1 MILLS
6 NIIKSHNAAL
16 ERGEKKPISV
26 FPVKFPDPPE
36 DEQSAFYAE
45 SLMEKAKAEAE
56 AILQDVYTQKA
67 AAENAILKEQESWLN
82 EKQALAEQAYKEG
95 YDQGLQEG
103 RHEGIKQYQLQ
114 LEEARQ
120 TTALSK
126 QDYLEKID
134 SSQGVIVD
142 LAVKLA
148 EKILSQ
154 ELAAAKESF
163 TVLVKQLIKEVK
175 DYEEIKLFVHPEQ
188 FSMLLQQKDELKQL
202 LTSNSDLY
210 IYADEELTVGGCYA
224 ETSFG
229 RIDASIDTQLQQLK
243 KQLIEMLGEDE

>member
-1 MILLS
+1 MS
-6 NIIKSHNAAL
+6 NIIKSRNTAL
-16 ERGEKKPISV
+16 EMGEKKPIEV
-26 FPVKFPDPPE
+26 FPVKTPEPPE
-36 DEQSAFYAE
+36 DEESKFYAA
-45 SLMEKAKAEAE
+45 SLIEKARTEAE
-56 AILQDVYTQKA
+56 SILQEAKNQQA
-67 AAENAILKEQESWLN
+67 AFADAVAQDQENWLN
-82 EKQALAEQAYKEG
+82 EMQALSEQAFQEG
-95 YDQGLQEG
+95 YAEGMEQGRREGLLQY
-103 RHEGIKQYQLQ
+103 HSQ

-126 QDYLEKID
+126 LDYLEKID
-134 SSQGVIVD
+134 SSQGLIVD

-148 EKILSQ
+148 EKIISQ
-154 ELAAAKESF
+154 ELASNKESF

-175 DYEEIKLFVHPEQ
+175 EYKEIKLFVHPEQ
-188 FSMLLQQKDELKQL
+188 LSMLLQQKDELKQL

-210 IYADEELTVGGCYA
+210 IYADEELISGGCFV